1 MKKRDTTVLVKSNG
15 PTSIFVAGK
24 REEDVF
30 FERRENTKEKK
41 NRTANCGKFAYIRG
55 SYCIHK
61 RKVWRRG

>member
-30 FERRENTKEKK
+30 FERRGKYKREEK
-41 NRTANCGKFAYIRG
+41 
-55 SYCIHK
+55 
-61 RKVWRRG
+61 